1 MFVYVLDMNGQ
12 PLMPTKRFGKVRRLL
27 RDKKAKVVKRCPFT
41 IRLLYE
47 PKTKI
52 VQDVVLGVDTGS
64 KHVGVAC
71 VGNSKVLYQS
81 QVELRDDIK
90 RKMDSRRMYRRSRRN
105 RKTRYRKSRFLNR
118 RNSIR
123 ENRYCPTIISKY
135 YGHEREIEF
144 CKKILPIKDTIL
156 ETGKFDTQLM
166 GKPWLQ
172 EHKWAYQRGVNYGY
186 TNARKHALVRDN
198 YTCQCC
204 GKKNCRVEAHH
215 IVFRSKN
222 GSNDLE
228 NYITL
233 CEDCHKAVHLGE
245 IELKLKGKRRSNLR
259 YATQMSIIIS
269 MLLKKYSDAIEIFGY
284 VTKANRENLGLKKDH
299 YIDACVIASGGLEF
313 KQSDILYRKRCVPVQ
328 SRILTKGVRDEKKIP
343 TGKVHGFR
351 RYDKVEY
358 LGVVCFIKARRIRG
372 DFVLMDIDNNVLDF
386 RCVGG
391 VKNPSHKLL
400 HRMCARSG
408 TICDMKCLREDVN
421 TFGFKKKRTTEVNQS
436 RKWKELP

>member
-12 PLMPTKRFGKVRRLL
+12 PLMPTRRFGKVRRLL
-27 RDKKAKVVKRCPFT
+27 RDKKAKVVRSCPFT

-47 PKTKI
+47 PETRI

-64 KHVGVAC
+64 KYVGVAC
-71 VGNSKVLYQS
+71 VGNDKVLYQA

-90 RKMDSRRMYRRSRRN
+90 KKMDFRKNHRRN
-105 RKTRYRKSRFLNR
+105 RRFRKTRYRKCRFLNR

-123 ENRYCPTIISKY
+123 KDRYCPTIVSKC

-166 GKPWLQ
+166 ENPWLQ
-172 EHKWAYQRGVNYGY
+172 EYKWAYQRGVNYGY
-186 TNARKHALVRDN
+186 ANVREHALVRDK

-228 NYITL
+228 NYVTL

-245 IELKLKGKRRSNLR
+245 IDLKLKGKRRGTLR
-259 YATQMSIIIS
+259 YATQMSIIRG
-269 MLLKKYSDAIEIFGY
+269 MLLKKYPDAIETFGY
-284 VTKANRENLGLKKDH
+284 VTKANRENLGLRKDH

-313 KQSDILYRKRCVPVQ
+313 EPSNVLLRKRCVPKQ
-328 SRILTKGVRDEKKIP
+328 SRQLRKGIRGEKKIP
-343 TGKVHGFR
+343 TGKVHGFK
-351 RYDKVEY
+351 RYDKVKY
-358 LGVVCFIKARRIRG
+358 LGKVCFVKARRLDGRFI
-372 DFVLMDIDNNVLDF
+372 LMDIDNNHLDF
-386 RCVGG
+386 SDNGGKKEPSYRHLERMATRRSVLCVYIG
-391 VKNPSHKLL
+391 
-400 HRMCARSG
+400 
-408 TICDMKCLREDVN
+408 
-421 TFGFKKKRTTEVNQS
+421 
-436 RKWKELP
+436 